1 MERINKFAIL
11 FNDFDT
17 FKCEDVYVDKN
28 GCIIVYIDTW
38 EEFKNIADL
47 ERVYNVILLDK
58 WQNLKD
64 IFYC

>member
-11 FNDFDT
+11 FNDFDI

-28 GCIIVYIDTW
+28 GCIIVYIDSW

-58 WQNLKD
+58 
-64 IFYC
+64 